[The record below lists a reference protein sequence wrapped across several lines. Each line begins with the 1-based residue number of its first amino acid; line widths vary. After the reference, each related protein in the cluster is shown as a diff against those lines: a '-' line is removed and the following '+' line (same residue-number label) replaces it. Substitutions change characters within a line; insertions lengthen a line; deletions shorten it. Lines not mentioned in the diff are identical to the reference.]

1 MGNILE
7 TAPSCTTECQNIR
20 MAVVH
25 SDRLTRDCLGS
36 WLPKVEAISVVYS
49 AAGLEQAQDTFASL
63 KPDLLILEY
72 GMSGGEGLEHVWRIR
87 ELASK
92 VRILMIGVPDTEAD
106 ILSCI
111 EGGGVSGYL
120 TKEGSIGDLINNI
133 KAIMRDEALCSP
145 RIANQA
151 FSRIARLAH
160 QVNESWSGK
169 SPHLTFREME
179 IVKSIEE
186 GLSNKEIAVRLHIE
200 VSTVKNHVHNILDK
214 LKLQDRR
221 SAVRF
226 VKGHG
231 LVTNLR

>member
-1 MGNILE
+1 
-7 TAPSCTTECQNIR
+7 
-20 MAVVH
+20 
-25 SDRLTRDCLGS
+25 
-36 WLPKVEAISVVYS
+36 
-49 AAGLEQAQDTFASL
+49 
-63 KPDLLILEY
+63 
-72 GMSGGEGLEHVWRIR
+72 
-87 ELASK
+87 
-92 VRILMIGVPDTEAD
+92 MIGVPDTEAD

-111 EGGGVSGYL
+111 EVGGVSGYL

-145 RIANQA
+145 RIASQA

-160 QVNESWSGK
+160 QVNESWSGQ

-179 IVKSIEE
+179 IVKSIDE